1 MRMRLPSVM
10 VLLALFAGC
19 AKPPDL
25 AHTVVQ
31 AGSADE
37 LAAFRADLGNRFTAD
52 QLKDFDTATKELQL
66 DAMNQGVKAAADR
79 ETAMLQAINGKS
91 VGQALIAGWQ
101 ARHRRLEG
109 ETKQISELL
118 TFDLKARDKAVTEG
132 RSPSAAVETHIQNE
146 QEILA
151 RLQRD
156 LAATD
161 QQLAAW
167 GAR

>member
-1 MRMRLPSVM
+1 MIF
-10 VLLALFAGC
+10 LLALVAGC

-25 AHTVVQ
+25 SQTLVK

-66 DAMNQGVKAAADR
+66 DAMSHGIKAAADR
-79 ETAMLQAINGKS
+79 ETAMLRAIDGRT
-91 VGQALIAGWQ
+91 VGQALVAGWQ

-118 TFDLKARDKAVTEG
+118 ASDLKARDQAVAKG
-132 RSPSAAVETHIQNE
+132 RSPSSAVETHIQNE

-151 RLQRD
+151 RLNRD

-167 GAR
+167 GARPSH